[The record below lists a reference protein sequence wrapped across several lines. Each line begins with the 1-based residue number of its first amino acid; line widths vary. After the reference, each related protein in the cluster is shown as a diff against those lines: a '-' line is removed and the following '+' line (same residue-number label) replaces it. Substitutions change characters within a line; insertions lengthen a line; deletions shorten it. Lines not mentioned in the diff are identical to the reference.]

1 MANLL
6 ESASVVLTPTAYN
19 NGKALCI
26 KPDDG
31 SGDFDFSRNSAATRV
46 NAQGLV
52 EDVQILSSNL
62 VQNGDFSQLGSQE
75 ITNGNFSQQG
85 SQLIVNGD
93 FATDSD
99 WNLGGSDTPI
109 IENGF
114 LKFGISNGTYSRA
127 RQNNASI
134 IGNCKVTYTVVNSS
148 ASTLAIREYAGGNNE
163 SVPATIGT
171 HTIYKNF
178 IANGISFQA
187 GGVDGGVLEIDN
199 VSVVEVG
206 QDWTIASGSGWSIG
220 EDKIIGVNS
229 LNFSAYQASL
239 VSGKTYKITYE
250 VKDYVSGTFGIRA
263 NTAAGLTV
271 TANGVYTDYITSNGN
286 KVYLMGFGTFNGSV
300 TNISVKEVGQN
311 WFKDANWSIG
321 YNVATSTGGGRMF
334 QSISALEGNTGTKV
348 KVSFNITEVTS
359 GGVKVDCYGA
369 ASSVITEV
377 GTHTFTGTT
386 TNSLNLYI
394 NNSGTGNLVGSVTNI
409 SVIEIT
415 NDTNLPRI
423 NYEGFSYQDALG
435 SEEITNGDFSS
446 GATGWVVGT
455 GWSVVDGKANKVSGT
470 ESDINQTNGL
480 ATQGLSYLFSYDVNL
495 TSGTVQAAVKGG
507 SGQLFNTVGTH
518 TVSEIIVAGSGPTDF
533 KITAKSGFNGSVDN
547 VSVKE
552 YKGQE
557 VVPSSGCGNW
567 LWEPQSTNLITYSED
582 FTQWDKINSN
592 VISINETNPI
602 NSVAYE
608 IESTVSSNKSRIY
621 YNSLMVSGSS
631 YSTSYLVKPSSN
643 SPQYLGFA
651 CISNT
656 TPDVFYNFSN
666 NQFEDNTIVGN
677 AAKCESIQMLNG
689 WRLLKVPIHNNVT
702 NTRLNIYQ
710 GGISGGELIGVN
722 GQSYYLKFAQL
733 EEQSYVTSYIP
744 TDGTT
749 VTRNQDACTNGGSV
763 STINSTEGVLY
774 AEIAALANENVQR
787 ILSISDGTH
796 NNTVKLGFLNSATD
810 YRLFADIRL
819 GGVNQAFLTF
829 NFGAVAPT
837 FKKCAIKYKQND
849 FALWIDGVEVATDT
863 SGNTFSANTLNELT
877 FTRGDAAQNF
887 FGETKCL
894 AVWKEALTDT
904 QLAELTTI

>member
-1 MANLL
+1 MSNLL
-6 ESASVVLTPTAYN
+6 DQASIVLTPTAYD
-19 NGKALCI
+19 NGKVLCA
-26 KPDDG
+26 KPTDG

-62 VQNGDFSQLGSQE
+62 VQNGDFSQTGSEE

-85 SQLIVNGD
+85 SQLITNGD
-93 FATDSD
+93 FATDSNWTLISGVTYNVGGYLD
-99 WNLGGSDTPI
+99 FDGSQGTGSVTNTPNTTFTLNKTYKVVYEIKDYISGTIKFRFQGGS
-109 IENGF
+109 N
-114 LKFGISNGTYSRA
+114 
-127 RQNNASI
+127 
-134 IGNCKVTYTVVNSS
+134 
-148 ASTLAIREYAGGNNE
+148 
-163 SVPATIGT
+163 TIGQQQSGDGVKT
-171 HTIYKNF
+171 EYIVCNDSSNNKFNF
-178 IANGISFQA
+178 FGSSSFNGS
-187 GGVDGGVLEIDN
+187 IDN

-206 QDWTIASGSGWSIG
+206 QDWTIEDTWTIG
-220 EDKIIGVNS
+220 EGVANGNGANGSTAELKQTSVNTIGKSYKATFKV
-229 LNFSAYQASL
+229 LN
-239 VSGKTYKITYE
+239 
-250 VKDYVSGTFGIRA
+250 YVSGSVGFFRGSGIGVTPR
-263 NTAAGLTV
+263 TAD
-271 TANGVYTDYITSNGN
+271 GVYTEYFTATSSEIRFRGSN
-286 KVYLMGFGTFNGSV
+286 FNGSI

-321 YNVATSTGGGRMF
+321 DNVATSTGAGRMF

-394 NNSGTGNLVGSVTNI
+394 NNSGTGNLVGSITNI

-415 NDTNLPRI
+415 DDTNLPRI
-423 NYEGFSYQDALG
+423 NYEGFSFQDALG
-435 SEEITNGDFSS
+435 SELVLNGDFD
-446 GATGWVVGT
+446 T
-455 GWSVVDGKANKVSGT
+455 D
-470 ESDINQTNGL
+470 SDW
-480 ATQGLSYLFSYDVNL
+480 NL
-495 TSGTVQAAVKGG
+495 GG
-507 SGQLFNTVGTH
+507 SDTPIIENGFLKFGISDGTYSRARQDNASIVGDCKVTYTVVNSSASTLSIREYSGGNSESVPATIGTH
-518 TVSEIIVAGSGPTDF
+518 TIYKNFTANGVSFQAGGVDGGILEI
-533 KITAKSGFNGSVDN
+533 DN
-547 VSVKE
+547 ISIKE
-552 YKGQE
+552 VLGKE
-557 VVPSSGCGNW
+557 VVPDSGCGNW
-567 LWEPQSTNLITYSED
+567 LWEPQTTSLVTYSED
-582 FTQWDKINSN
+582 FTQWASLGGTVTYVSDLVNPDGSLGGYKISGSGIYLALNLLSTTERNIYARTVSGTGTAQLLSHNTNTNNAFSLTEDWKRFDINSSPASAVAN
-592 VISINETNPI
+592 FYIDLRGAASTLTELYVWGANATNDQDYP
-602 NSVAYE
+602 
-608 IESTVSSNKSRIY
+608 
-621 YNSLMVSGSS
+621 
-631 YSTSYLVKPSSN
+631 
-643 SPQYLGFA
+643 
-651 CISNT
+651 
-656 TPDVFYNFSN
+656 
-666 NQFEDNTIVGN
+666 
-677 AAKCESIQMLNG
+677 
-689 WRLLKVPIHNNVT
+689 
-702 NTRLNIYQ
+702 
-710 GGISGGELIGVN
+710 
-722 GQSYYLKFAQL
+722 
-733 EEQSYVTSYIP
+733 TSYIP
-744 TDGTT
+744 ADGTS
-749 VTRNQDACTNGGSV
+749 VTRNQDVCNNGGSV
-763 STINSTEGVLY
+763 STINSTSGVLY

>member
-1 MANLL
+1 MSNLL
-6 ESASVVLTPTAYN
+6 DQASIVLTPTAYD
-19 NGKALCI
+19 NGKVLCA
-26 KPDDG
+26 KPTDG

-62 VQNGDFSQLGSQE
+62 VQNGDFSQTGSE
-75 ITNGNFSQQG
+75 EVTNGSF
-85 SQLIVNGD
+85 
-93 FATDSD
+93 
-99 WNLGGSDTPI
+99 
-109 IENGF
+109 
-114 LKFGISNGTYSRA
+114 
-127 RQNNASI
+127 
-134 IGNCKVTYTVVNSS
+134 
-148 ASTLAIREYAGGNNE
+148 
-163 SVPATIGT
+163 
-171 HTIYKNF
+171 
-178 IANGISFQA
+178 ANGNA
-187 GGVDGGVLEIDN
+187 
-199 VSVVEVG
+199 
-206 QDWTIASGSGWSIG
+206 DWTIENTWTIG
-220 EDKIIGVNS
+220 EGVANGNGANGSTAELKQTSVNTIGKSYKATFKV
-229 LNFSAYQASL
+229 LN
-239 VSGKTYKITYE
+239 
-250 VKDYVSGTFGIRA
+250 YVSGSVGFFRGSGIGVTPR
-263 NTAAGLTV
+263 TAD
-271 TANGVYTDYITSNGN
+271 GVYTEYFTATSSEIRFRGSN
-286 KVYLMGFGTFNGSV
+286 FNGSI

-311 WFKDANWSIG
+311 WTLGTGWEIG
-321 YNVATSTGGGRMF
+321 SNVANAVNAPFGSQLIDSTTLTA
-334 QSISALEGNTGTKV
+334 SKKYS
-348 KVSFNITEVTS
+348 VSFNISNYVKGSVRIGVGNSFSSDVSSNGDYTFILTALNTNAFKVQTRS
-359 GGVKVDCYGA
+359 GG
-369 ASSVITEV
+369 
-377 GTHTFTGTT
+377 
-386 TNSLNLYI
+386 
-394 NNSGTGNLVGSVTNI
+394 SGTSLSITNI

-423 NYEGFSYQDALG
+423 SYEGFSYQDALG

-904 QLAELTTI
+904 ELAELTTI

>member
-1 MANLL
+1 MSNLL
-6 ESASVVLTPTAYN
+6 DKSSIVLTASAYN
-19 NGKALCI
+19 NGKVLCV
-26 KPDDG
+26 KPSDG

-85 SQLIVNGD
+85 SQLITNGD
-93 FATDSD
+93 FATDSNWTLISGVTYNVGGYLD
-99 WNLGGSDTPI
+99 FDGSQGTGSVTNTPNTTFTLNKTYKVVYEIKNYISGTIKFRFQGGS
-109 IENGF
+109 N
-114 LKFGISNGTYSRA
+114 
-127 RQNNASI
+127 
-134 IGNCKVTYTVVNSS
+134 
-148 ASTLAIREYAGGNNE
+148 
-163 SVPATIGT
+163 TIGQQKSGDGVKT
-171 HTIYKNF
+171 EYIVCNDSSNNKFNF
-178 IANGISFQA
+178 FGSSSFNGS
-187 GGVDGGVLEIDN
+187 IDN

-300 TNISVKEVGQN
+300 TNISVKEVGQDWN
-311 WFKDANWSIG
+311 ISIG
-321 YNVATSTGGGRMF
+321 DTAFGDNVVIFPTSTSSFLIQSNAVDLSVKNYKLQYKVVTTNGSNLRLSGGN
-334 QSISALEGNTGTKV
+334 SAFGTFNLDSATTGVKTAYLTSNGTKR
-348 KVSFNITEVTS
+348 
-359 GGVKVDCYGA
+359 
-369 ASSVITEV
+369 
-377 GTHTFTGTT
+377 
-386 TNSLNLYI
+386 NLQI
-394 NNSGTGNLVGSVTNI
+394 NNNAFIGSVTNI
-409 SVIEIT
+409 SIIEIT
-415 NDTNLPRI
+415 DDTNLPRI
-423 NYEGFSYQDALG
+423 NYEGFSFQDALG
-435 SEEITNGDFSS
+435 SEQVTNGDFSNGVADW
-446 GATGWVVGT
+446 GAGG
-455 GWSVVDGKANKVSGT
+455 GANISVANNQLTIEADNDFNFYARQTVSGFIVGKQYKLT
-470 ESDINQTNGL
+470 IDVAGGTTSKINVGVFGEGVLINNQPIVIGKQSVIFTLTNGSDGTRFLDINNRNDDG
-480 ATQGLSYLFSYDVNL
+480 VNDTL
-495 TSGTVQAAVKGG
+495 
-507 SGQLFNTVGTH
+507 
-518 TVSEIIVAGSGPTDF
+518 IINS
-533 KITAKSGFNGSVDN
+533 

-557 VVPSSGCGNW
+557 VVPDSGCGNW
-567 LWEPQSTNLITYSED
+567 LWEPQSTNLIPYSED
-582 FTQWDKINSN
+582 FTQWASLGGTVTYVSDLVNPDGSLGGYKISGSGIYLALNLLSTTERNIYARTVSGTGTAQLLSHNTNTNNAFSLTEDWKRFDINSSPASAVAN
-592 VISINETNPI
+592 FYIDLRGAASTLTELYVWGANATNDQDYP
-602 NSVAYE
+602 
-608 IESTVSSNKSRIY
+608 
-621 YNSLMVSGSS
+621 
-631 YSTSYLVKPSSN
+631 
-643 SPQYLGFA
+643 
-651 CISNT
+651 
-656 TPDVFYNFSN
+656 
-666 NQFEDNTIVGN
+666 
-677 AAKCESIQMLNG
+677 
-689 WRLLKVPIHNNVT
+689 
-702 NTRLNIYQ
+702 
-710 GGISGGELIGVN
+710 
-722 GQSYYLKFAQL
+722 
-733 EEQSYVTSYIP
+733 TSYIP
-744 TDGTT
+744 ADGTS
-749 VTRNQDACTNGGSV
+749 VTRNQDACTNGGSLA
-763 STINSTEGVLY
+763 SINSTSGVLY

-787 ILSISDGTH
+787 VLSLSDGTH